1 MFVWNKKMYM
11 DEKVRKKPAR
21 YKKLAGRKKSF
32 RQCFC
37 ITFPANSANIL
48 DIYPSREIWFKYQA
62 AKGVEIVGLAAGRD
76 SAIQLVADIVH
87 DIYKKY
93 GDISPGLVKEFF
105 A

>member
-21 YKKLAGRKKSF
+21 YKRIAGGKKSF

-37 ITFPANSANIL
+37 ITFPANSKNIM
-48 DIYPSREIWFKYQA
+48 DIYSSRELWFKYRA
-62 AKGVEIVGLAAGRD
+62 ACGIEIIGMASGME
-76 SAIQLVADIVH
+76 SAVQLVAEMAQ
-87 DIYKKY
+87 DIYKEY
-93 GDISPGLVKEFF
+93 GDISTSAVRKFF